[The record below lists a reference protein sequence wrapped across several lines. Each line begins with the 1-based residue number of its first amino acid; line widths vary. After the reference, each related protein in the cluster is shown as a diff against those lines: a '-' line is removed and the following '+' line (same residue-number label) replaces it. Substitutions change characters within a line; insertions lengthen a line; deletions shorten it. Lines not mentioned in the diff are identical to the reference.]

1 MNKFASILFT
11 GVLATVFAT
20 VTNAPINPITMGTK
34 AQAETVKKKK
44 RHPGKRLYLRKTCLA
59 CHGKGGARSIQNY
72 PDVAGQPE
80 KYLVQQIKDILSG
93 KRVGSKDENGAMRT
107 APMTG
112 SLITPEGEVRI
123 SDEEIKQISN
133 WLSQQPPAK
142 VKPLETPLS
151 EDQIKVAKK
160 LYKKKCRACHGK
172 GALKPL
178 KNYPIIA
185 GQNKAYIIAQVND
198 VKNKIRRNGKI
209 KTMYGMVKK
218 LNDEEIDLLASYLS
232 QIDRSK

>member
-1 MNKFASILFT
+1 MNKFISIIFT
-11 GVLATVFAT
+11 GVLAAVFTTV
-20 VTNAPINPITMGTK
+20 VNLPIDPISMGTK
-34 AQAETVKKKK
+34 AQAEATKKKK

-72 PDVAGQPE
+72 PNVAGQPA
-80 KYLVQQIKDILSG
+80 KYLAQQVKDILSG

-107 APMTG
+107 SPMTG
-112 SLITPEGEVRI
+112 ALITPEGEVRI
-123 SDEEIKQISN
+123 SDEDIAKIAS
-133 WLSQQPPAK
+133 WLSEQPPAK

-151 EDQIKVAKK
+151 ADQVKAAKK

-209 KTMYGMVKK
+209 KAMYGMVKK

>member
-1 MNKFASILFT
+1 MNKLTSIIST
-11 GVLATVFAT
+11 AILATAFVT
-20 VTNAPINPITMGTK
+20 VSNLPIDPVSMSSK
-34 AQAETVKKKK
+34 ASAEAVKKKK

-72 PDVAGQPE
+72 PNVSGQPE
-80 KYLVQQIKDILSG
+80 KYIAQQIKDILSG
-93 KRVGSKDENGAMRT
+93 KRVGSNDENGAMRT

-112 SLITPEGEVRI
+112 ALITPEGKVRI
-123 SDEEIKQISN
+123 NDEEIKQIAN
-133 WLSQQPPAK
+133 YLSLQPPAK

-151 EDQIKVAKK
+151 EDQIKAAQK
-160 LYKKKCRACHGK
+160 LYKKKCRSCHGK

-218 LNDEEIDLLASYLS
+218 LTDEQIDLLASYLS